1 MMNNKNLIS
10 LSTAAVA
17 TMVVI
22 SLFYKYRG
30 ARKPACACRGQPG
43 CACSKCT

>member
-1 MMNNKNLIS
+1 MNNKNLIS

-17 TMVVI
+17 TFVVI

-30 ARKPACACRGQPG
+30 GRKPGCACSGQAG